1 MKVKKRKR
9 QDYHVPTKINIQY
22 NYLQNTQQMSNVGI
36 CKSAKH
42 DSLFMIY
49 IASHETNIYI
59 AKIMR
64 NNIVD
69 IKIMLNN

>member
-1 MKVKKRKR
+1 
-9 QDYHVPTKINIQY
+9 
-22 NYLQNTQQMSNVGI
+22 MSNVGR

-49 IASHETNIYI
+49 IESHETNIYF

-64 NNIVD
+64 NNSVD
-69 IKIMLNN
+69 INIMLNN

>member
-1 MKVKKRKR
+1 
-9 QDYHVPTKINIQY
+9 
-22 NYLQNTQQMSNVGI
+22 MSNVGR

-42 DSLFMIY
+42 DSLFMIS

-69 IKIMLNN
+69 IKIMQNN

>member
-1 MKVKKRKR
+1 
-9 QDYHVPTKINIQY
+9 
-22 NYLQNTQQMSNVGI
+22 MSNVGR

-49 IASHETNIYI
+49 IASHETNINI
-59 AKIMR
+59 AKIMQ

>member
-1 MKVKKRKR
+1 
-9 QDYHVPTKINIQY
+9 
-22 NYLQNTQQMSNVGI
+22 MSNVGR

-49 IASHETNIYI
+49 IASHETNIYMYI

>member
-1 MKVKKRKR
+1 
-9 QDYHVPTKINIQY
+9 
-22 NYLQNTQQMSNVGI
+22 MSNMGR

-42 DSLFMIY
+42 DSFFMIY
-49 IASHETNIYI
+49 IVSHETNIFI

>member
-1 MKVKKRKR
+1 
-9 QDYHVPTKINIQY
+9 
-22 NYLQNTQQMSNVGI
+22 MSNVGR

-49 IASHETNIYI
+49 IVSHETNNYV

-69 IKIMLNN
+69 IKIMRNN

>member
-1 MKVKKRKR
+1 
-9 QDYHVPTKINIQY
+9 
-22 NYLQNTQQMSNVGI
+22 MSNVSR

-49 IASHETNIYI
+49 IVSHETNLYI

>member
-1 MKVKKRKR
+1 
-9 QDYHVPTKINIQY
+9 
-22 NYLQNTQQMSNVGI
+22 MSNVGR
-36 CKSAKH
+36 CKSAML

-49 IASHETNIYI
+49 IVSHETNIYI

-69 IKIMLNN
+69 IKLMLNN

>member
-1 MKVKKRKR
+1 
-9 QDYHVPTKINIQY
+9 
-22 NYLQNTQQMSNVGI
+22 MSNVGR
-36 CKSAKH
+36 CKSANH

-49 IASHETNIYI
+49 IVSHVINIYI

>member
-1 MKVKKRKR
+1 
-9 QDYHVPTKINIQY
+9 
-22 NYLQNTQQMSNVGI
+22 MSNLGR

-64 NNIVD
+64 NHIVVNNMYMYNILKNKFRN
-69 IKIMLNN
+69 ILRNSIISGCRTP

>member
-1 MKVKKRKR
+1 
-9 QDYHVPTKINIQY
+9 
-22 NYLQNTQQMSNVGI
+22 MSNVGR

-49 IASHETNIYI
+49 IVSHETYI

-69 IKIMLNN
+69 IKIMQNN

>member
-1 MKVKKRKR
+1 
-9 QDYHVPTKINIQY
+9 
-22 NYLQNTQQMSNVGI
+22 MSNVGR

-42 DSLFMIY
+42 DSLFMNS
-49 IASHETNIYI
+49 SHETNIYI

>member
-1 MKVKKRKR
+1 
-9 QDYHVPTKINIQY
+9 
-22 NYLQNTQQMSNVGI
+22 MSNVAR

-42 DSLFMIY
+42 DSLFMIC
-49 IASHETNIYI
+49 IVSHETIIYI

>member
-1 MKVKKRKR
+1 MKVKKKNTTRIPHTNKKKHII
-9 QDYHVPTKINIQY
+9 QLFTK
-22 NYLQNTQQMSNVGI
+22 QMSNVGR

-49 IASHETNIYI
+49 IASHETNICI

>member
-1 MKVKKRKR
+1 
-9 QDYHVPTKINIQY
+9 
-22 NYLQNTQQMSNVGI
+22 MSNVGR

-59 AKIMR
+59 AKIMQHER
-64 NNIVD
+64 NNNNIVD
-69 IKIMLNN
+69 IKIMLNNSIM

>member
-1 MKVKKRKR
+1 
-9 QDYHVPTKINIQY
+9 
-22 NYLQNTQQMSNVGI
+22 MSNVGK

-49 IASHETNIYI
+49 IVSHETNISI

-64 NNIVD
+64 KNIVD
-69 IKIMLNN
+69 I